1 MAGGKQSPRQKMV
14 NLMYLV
20 FISML
25 ALNMSKEVLN
35 AFGLLNVNIE
45 ESNVASTSKNTDAMD
60 GLIELAAAQPE
71 QYGKAKEQGM
81 KVDQV
86 SKEYYDYIEDLKTE
100 MKGTVEDPSEY
111 AVMDKGDFL
120 DVKFLEGGVITKD
133 GQEFLN
139 RMTEYR
145 DAVKNAVPNNS
156 KLAAELDK
164 KFTPADVKIDEQVTM
179 SYLDYNYKGYPLI
192 ASIAK
197 LTLLQSEIKNIETQ
211 VLSGLISNEQAKA
224 LSVTKLT
231 TLMEQPKSAYYNGEK
246 FDGSIVLGKKD
257 AAFKPKRVELKLDG
271 RTLKENIDFE
281 ILEGKVQLKVGA
293 GNPGDHKITGKLI
306 FDENGKEEFIPVEQS
321 FATIPKPNSATI
333 AADKMN
339 VVYRGVSNP
348 MTISFA
354 GISGNRVNASAP
366 GLTKKSGNSYVMSP
380 GRGKK
385 VKINVTGTLPDGAK
399 VSDSKEFRIK
409 NLPRPT
415 GMISKSYENVSK
427 TRSNL
432 GISTVS
438 AEFLDFDFD
447 LKPRVTGFLF
457 KVPGQP
463 SVPVSGTKLSSAA
476 KNTLKKARKGDIVQI
491 TKIKAALPG
500 VNVKSV
506 SDIAIEITD

>member
-45 ESNVASTSKNTDAMD
+45 ESNVAATAKNDAAMA
-60 GLIELAAAQPE
+60 GLAVLAGEQPE
-71 QYGKAKEQGM
+71 KYEALKVKGEQVD
-81 KVDQV
+81 KVSND
-86 SKEYYDYIEDLKTE
+86 YYSYLEALKLE
-100 MKGTVEDPSEY
+100 MEGSVEDATDY
-111 AVMDKGDFL
+111 ATMDKGDFL
-120 DVKFLEGGVITKD
+120 DVKFLKGGVVTKE
-133 GQEFLN
+133 GEEFLTK
-139 RMTEYR
+139 MDTYR
-145 DAVKNAVPNNS
+145 KDIQAIVPDNKVIKTALDA
-156 KLAAELDK
+156 
-164 KFTPADVKIDEQVTM
+164 KFTPKDVENGEGVTM
-179 SYLDYNYKGYPLI
+179 SYLDYNYKGYPII

-197 LTLLQSEIKNIETQ
+197 VTLLQSQVKTTQ
-211 VLSGLISNEQAKA
+211 AEVLSDLLAGQMKKEVSMDNY
-224 LSVTKLT
+224 T
-231 TLMEQPKSAYYNGEK
+231 TLMEAPKSAYYNGET
-246 FDGSIVLGKKD
+246 FDGQIVLGRKD
-257 AAFKPKRVELKLDG
+257 ATLKPKRVELKLDG
-271 RTLKENIDFE
+271 RLLTESQYAIE
-281 ILEGKVQLKVGA
+281 AGGIALKVGA
-293 GNPGDHKITGKLI
+293 GSAGDHKITGALY
-306 FDENGKEEFIPVEQS
+306 FDEDGEETEVVVNQS

-354 GISGNRVNASAP
+354 GVSGNNVTASAP
-366 GLTKKSGNSYVMSP
+366 GLVRKSGDSYVMSP
-380 GRGKK
+380 G
-385 VKINVTGTLPDGAK
+385 TGTK
-399 VSDSKEFRIK
+399 VNIRVSGKLSTGETVTDSKEFRIK

-415 GMISKSYENVSK
+415 GMISKAFENVSK

-447 LKPRVTGFLF
+447 LTPRVTGFLF
-457 KVPGQP
+457 KVPTQP
-463 SVPVSGTKLSSAA
+463 SIPVSGNKLNAGA
-476 KNTLKKARKGDIVQI
+476 KNALKKARKGDIVQI
-491 TKIKAALPG
+491 TKIKAVLPG

>member
-45 ESNVASTSKNTDAMD
+45 ESNVAATAKN
-60 GLIELAAAQPE
+60 ELAMNGLSELANEQPD
-71 QYGKAKEQGM
+71 QYGDAKKKGQL
-81 KVDQV
+81 VDQV
-86 SKEYYDYIEDLKTE
+86 SKEYFSYLEELKNE
-100 MKGTVEDPSEY
+100 MEGTVENPSDY

-133 GQEFLN
+133 GQEFLD
-139 RMTEYR
+139 RMKGYR
-145 DAVKNAVPNNS
+145 DAVKAAVPENVELNND
-156 KLAAELDK
+156 LDK
-164 KFTPADVKIDEQVTM
+164 KFTPNDVTNKDGKEIP
-179 SYLDYNYKGYPLI
+179 YLDYHYKGYPLI

-197 LTLLQSEIKNIETQ
+197 ITLLQSEVKNTESQ
-211 VLSGLISNEQAKA
+211 VLSSLISKEQASA

-231 TLMEQPKSAYYNGEK
+231 TLMEQPKSAYYNGEI

-257 AAFKPKRVELKLDG
+257 PNFKPTKVELKLDG
-271 RTLKENIDFE
+271 RKLSENQYSIE
-281 ILEGKVQLKVGA
+281 AGKIVLKVGA
-293 GNPGDHKITGKLI
+293 GAPGDHKITGQLI
-306 FDENGKEEFIPVEQS
+306 FMENGKEEPIEVDQS

-339 VVYRGVSNP
+339 VVYRGVANP

-354 GISGNRVNASAP
+354 GISGNSVNASAP
-366 GLTKKSGNSYVMSP
+366 GLTKKSGNSYMMSP
-380 GRGKK
+380 GAGKT

-432 GISTVS
+432 GIST
-438 AEFLDFDFD
+438 
-447 LKPRVTGFLF
+447 
-457 KVPGQP
+457 
-463 SVPVSGTKLSSAA
+463 
-476 KNTLKKARKGDIVQI
+476 
-491 TKIKAALPG
+491 
-500 VNVKSV
+500 
-506 SDIAIEITD
+506 

>member
-45 ESNVASTSKNTDAMD
+45 ESNVAATAKNNAAMA
-60 GLIELAAAQPE
+60 GLAELAGEQPE
-71 QYGKAKEQGM
+71 KYAPLKVKGEQVQ
-81 KVDQV
+81 KISND
-86 SKEYYDYIEDLKTE
+86 YYSYLEALKGE
-100 MKGTVEDPSEY
+100 MEGSVEDATDY
-111 AVMDKGDFL
+111 ATMDKGDFL
-120 DVKFLEGGVITKD
+120 DVKFLKGGVITED
-133 GQEFLN
+133 GQEFLSK
-139 RMTEYR
+139 MDTYR
-145 DAVKNAVPNNS
+145 KDMQAIVPEN
-156 KLAAELDK
+156 KEIQTALGA
-164 KFTPADVKIDEQVTM
+164 KFTPSDVENGEGVTM
-179 SYLDYNYKGYPLI
+179 SYLDYNYKGYPII

-197 LTLLQSEIKNIETQ
+197 VTLLQSQVKTTQ
-211 VLSGLISNEQAKA
+211 AEVLSSLLAGQMKKEVSMDNY
-224 LSVTKLT
+224 T
-231 TLMEQPKSAYYNGEK
+231 TLMESPKSAYYNGET
-246 FDGSIVLGKKD
+246 FDGQIVLGRKD
-257 AAFKPKRVELKLDG
+257 ATLKPKRVELKLDG
-271 RTLKENIDFE
+271 NTLSENQYTIE
-281 ILEGKVQLKVGA
+281 SGRISLKVGA
-293 GNPGDHKITGKLI
+293 GSAGDHKITGALY
-306 FDENGKEEFIPVEQS
+306 FDEDGEEKEVVVDQS

-339 VVYRGVSNP
+339 VVYRGVANP

-354 GISGNRVNASAP
+354 GISGNSVNASAP
-366 GLTKKSGNSYVMSP
+366 GLTRKSGNSYMMSP
-380 GRGKK
+380 GAGRT

-409 NLPRPT
+409 DLPRPT
-415 GMISKSYENVSK
+415 GMISKSYENVRK

-447 LKPRVTGFLF
+447 LKPRVTGFTF
-457 KVPGQP
+457 KVSGQP
-463 SVPVSGTKLSSAA
+463 SVPVSGTKLSPAA
-476 KNTLKKARKGDIVQI
+476 KNTLKKARKGAIVQI
-491 TKIKAALPG
+491 TKIKAVLPG